1 MRGCTVALLA
11 VAACMPPLT
20 RAADNVIDLQYRSES
35 ATATPTQIYRWVGS
49 RSLAVTSRCKMAPT
63 DSENFAIRAEHCGG
77 LAAWYWGVA
86 RLFLE
91 QANSS
96 AFAPSLRQGGRLRW
110 VDLPGT
116 RCD

>member
-1 MRGCTVALLA
+1 MSRCIVALLA
-11 VAACMPPLT
+11 VAACMPPIT
-20 RAADNVIDLQYRSES
+20 RAADNVIDLRYRSVA
-35 ATATPTQIYRWVGS
+35 ATATPTEIYHWVGS

-63 DSENFAIRAEHCGG
+63 DSENFAIRAQHCGG
-77 LAAWYWGVA
+77 LTAWYWGVA

-96 AFAPSLRQGGRLRW
+96 AFAPSLRLDGRRRW